1 MRENGSILCKRFGGS
16 FQGLLNEF
24 MKAHE
29 GQGSALQLVEMITE
43 VFPSFRDEA
52 QFQGRTVVFWKRA
65 QIMVAET
72 WAAFHPVPTPTD
84 GQRLPNGVSDLDAH
98 PFFPF
103 GVGQLTMFAD
113 YRVPQILH
121 HLRILDYP
129 PSLVEVLKG
138 HAPVPHGSQEELSIR
153 AASILAV
160 DEIRNEIS
168 GMEDSENARRERGVD
183 VSSVL
188 IDFYLWDF
196 AKRIEAGE
204 DSVEGIK
211 TQLALPAHRT
221 RSIWY

>member
-1 MRENGSILCKRFGGS
+1 MLSHL
-16 FQGLLNEF
+16 
-24 MKAHE
+24 AHHPTK
-29 GQGSALQLVEMITE
+29 VY
-43 VFPSFRDEA
+43 
-52 QFQGRTVVFWKRA
+52 FWKRA

-72 WAAFHPVPTPTD
+72 WAAFYPVPTD
-84 GQRLPNGVSDLDAH
+84 SQQRRANGDSHVDAH
-98 PFFPF
+98 PFFPS

-129 PSLVEVLKG
+129 PSLVHTLQNHISV
-138 HAPVPHGSQEELSIR
+138 AHGSREELSIR

-160 DEIRNEIS
+160 EEIRKEINK
-168 GMEDSENARRERGVD
+168 MEDTEHERKARGVD
-183 VSSVL
+183 VSSVV

-204 DSVEGIK
+204 DSAKGIE
-211 TQLALPAHRT
+211 TQPALPAHRT